1 MQVVLEVLRRI
12 WTFVGLRLRRSV
24 LWWIKPRVSPQDV
37 MEVLGLDP
45 ERPVCY
51 VLGTHSLSDYVVL
64 ENACRRVNLP
74 RPQYSERRLPRRK
87 RATAMFLPG
96 KHERQISDL
105 ERIIE
110 RAIEREKYDVQ
121 VVPVSVFWG
130 RDPGKETSFFKI
142 IFSDSPLAGSLRKF
156 FIVLANGRN
165 TFVHYGQPISVTEFA
180 GEDTQ
185 ALTATHKLNRVL
197 RVHFRRQRDAV
208 LGPSVYRRNRLID
221 SLIATPSVQ
230 EAMTER
236 CKEESISRHAAIA
249 EAREYADEIA
259 ADFNISAIRFMEQL
273 VAWIRRRV
281 FNEVRVFHFDR
292 MREQSHDKAV
302 ILTPAHRSHLDYL
315 IMTES
320 VYLNGMAPPHI
331 AAGINMNF
339 GPIGGLLRRAG
350 AFYLRRS
357 FAGNRLYTAV
367 FRAYI
372 DTLLTRQYSL
382 EFFPEGGRSRTGR
395 LLKPKT
401 GMLSMVVQSYLANP
415 DQPVLIVP
423 IYIGYDKVVEI
434 STYYK
439 ELGGKAK
446 KSESTLGMLRGA
458 RRAMREKTG
467 GIYVSF
473 AEPMDLGQF
482 IESQIPDWRKDMA
495 ALEREEQPEWLY
507 PVVKSLAE
515 QVMCRVNYA
524 AVLNPTGLVASI
536 LLASPQKALAEDE
549 LLEQIRRLILILKSA
564 PYSPD
569 MRVTHED
576 PVVILEM
583 AERVGRLKRTPHA
596 WGDVLSVEGREAVL
610 LTYSRNMVQH
620 IVALP
625 ALVARQFKNHD
636 EVSEAAVLR
645 VCTQIY
651 PFLREELSLRFGPG
665 ELVAELRKALDALV
679 EHGLLIRVKAGNR
692 LRRPPVSSSEFAA
705 LIGLGRMIRESL
717 ERLCMTAV
725 LLANNP
731 PGVPVERKLLE
742 DQCRLLAERI
752 TILSGANSPEFFDP
766 ALFRSYVDSFKT
778 MGLLT
783 EVGKSEEGELLK
795 ISALFKDAADRS
807 IDLVD
812 PDVLQS
818 ILQLI
823 NRPGSIV
830 RHQESVEG

>member
-1 MQVVLEVLRRI
+1 MQVVLEVWRSV
-12 WTFVGLRLRRSV
+12 WTFIGLRIRRAV
-24 LWWIKPRVSPQDV
+24 LWWVKPRVSPQDV
-37 MEVLGLDP
+37 MDTLELDA

-51 VLGTHSLSDYVVL
+51 VLGSNSLADYVVL
-64 ENACRRVNLP
+64 ENACRRVKLP
-74 RPQYSERRLPRRK
+74 RPQYAERRLPRRK
-87 RATAMFLPG
+87 RPTAMFLPG
-96 KHERQISDL
+96 KHERQVSDM

-121 VVPVSVFWG
+121 IVPVSVFWG
-130 RDPGKETSFFKI
+130 RDPGKETSLFKI

-165 TFVHYGQPISVTEFA
+165 TFVHYGQPISVTAFV
-180 GEDTQ
+180 GEDTEAQ
-185 ALTATHKLNRVL
+185 AATHKLNRVL

-208 LGPSVYRRNRLID
+208 LGPSLYRRNRLID

-230 EAMTER
+230 AAIEQR
-236 CKEESISRHAAIA
+236 CAESDISRAEAIA
-249 EAREYADEIA
+249 EARDYADEIA
-259 ADFNISAIRFMEQL
+259 ADFSVSVIRFMEQV

-281 FNEVRVFHFDR
+281 FDDVRVYHFDR

-302 ILTPAHRSHLDYL
+302 VLTPAHRSHLDYL

-357 FAGNRLYTAV
+357 FAGNRIYTAV
-367 FRAYI
+367 FRSYI
-372 DTLLTRQYSL
+372 DVLLTRGYSM

-415 DQPVLIVP
+415 GQAVMAVP
-423 IYIGYDKVVEI
+423 IYIGYDKVVEV

-473 AEPMDLGQF
+473 GKPLDLGGFVDEQVPNWKA
-482 IESQIPDWRKDMA
+482 EMA
-495 ALEREEQPEWLY
+495 ALKDGEQAPWLHSL
-507 PVVKSLAE
+507 VKALAE
-515 QVMCRVNYA
+515 EVMSRINRA
-524 AVLNPTGLVASI
+524 AVLSPTGLVAAL

-549 LLEQIRRLILILKSA
+549 LLEQIRQLIQILKAA
-564 PYSPD
+564 PYSSD
-569 MRVTHED
+569 MSIAKED
-576 PVVILEM
+576 PRAILEM
-583 AERVGRLKRTPHA
+583 AERVGRLKRTPHV
-596 WGDVLSVEGREAVL
+596 WGDVLSVEGRQAVL
-610 LTYSRNMVQH
+610 LTYARNTVQH
-620 IVALP
+620 LLVLP

-636 EVSEAAVLR
+636 EVPQAEVLHM
-645 VCTQIY
+645 CKQIY
-651 PFLREELSLRFGPG
+651 PFLREELSLRFDHD
-665 ELVAELRKALDALV
+665 ELDVALQRALEALV
-679 EHGLLIRVKAGNR
+679 DNGLLIRAGDM
-692 LRRPPVSSSEFAA
+692 LRRPAIASSEFAM
-705 LIGLGRMIRESL
+705 LINLGRILRETL

-731 PGVPVERKLLE
+731 PGSPVERKLLE
-742 DQCRLLAERI
+742 DQCSLLAERI

-766 ALFRSYVDSFKT
+766 ALFRSYINTFKD
-778 MGLLT
+778 MGFLV
-783 EVGKSEEGELLK
+783 EAGQNEEGELLEIDPRLK
-795 ISALFKDAADRS
+795 EAANRS
-807 IDLVD
+807 LDLVD

-823 NRPGSIV
+823 DQSSLK
-830 RHQESVEG
+830 SVSG

>member
-1 MQVVLEVLRRI
+1 MEVVLEIWRRL
-12 WTFVGLRLRRSV
+12 WVFVGLRLRRSL

-37 MEVLGLDP
+37 GSVLNIDP
-45 ERPVCY
+45 DRPVCY
-51 VLGTHSLSDYVVL
+51 VLGSHSLADYVVL
-64 ENACRRVNLP
+64 ENACRRVKLP

-96 KHERQISDL
+96 KRAGVVSDMERMVG
-105 ERIIE
+105 

-130 RDPGKETSFFKI
+130 RDPGKETSLFKI

-165 TFVHYGQPISVTEFA
+165 TFVHYGQPISVSDFVGKETEA
-180 GEDTQ
+180 HPATQ
-185 ALTATHKLNRVL
+185 KLSRVL

-208 LGPSVYRRNRLID
+208 LGPSLYRRNRLID
-221 SLIATPSVQ
+221 SLIAMPGVQ
-230 EAMTER
+230 EAIAQR
-236 CKEESISRHAAIA
+236 CNEEGESRNAMIA
-249 EAREYADEIA
+249 EARSYADEIA
-259 ADFNISAIRFMEQL
+259 ADFSVSVIRFMEQV

-281 FNEVRVFHFDR
+281 FNEVRVYHFDR
-292 MREQSHDKAV
+292 MRELSHDKAV
-302 ILTPAHRSHLDYL
+302 ILTPSHRSHLDYL

-339 GPIGGLLRRAG
+339 WPVGILLRKAG

-357 FAGNRLYTAV
+357 FGGNRLYTAV

-372 DTLLTRQYSL
+372 DVLLTRGYSL
-382 EFFPEGGRSRTGR
+382 EFYPEGGRSRTGR

-401 GMLSMVVQSYLANP
+401 GMLSMVVKSYLSNP
-415 DQPVLIVP
+415 GQPVLLAP
-423 IYIGYDKVVEI
+423 IFIGYDKVVEV

-473 AEPMDLGQF
+473 GVPLDLGSF
-482 IESQIPDWRKDMA
+482 IDEKVPGWRDTAISVSGDAQPDW
-495 ALEREEQPEWLY
+495 LPS
-507 PVVKSLAE
+507 VVKQLAE
-515 QVMCRVNYA
+515 EVMYRINRT

-536 LLASPQKALAEDE
+536 LLATPQKALAEDE
-549 LLEQIRRLILILKSA
+549 LLEQIRRLIRILKAA
-564 PYSPD
+564 PYSEDVRIPQ
-569 MRVTHED
+569 ED
-576 PVVILEM
+576 PHVILEL

-610 LTYSRNMVQH
+610 LTYSRNTVQH
-620 IVALP
+620 LLALP
-625 ALVARQFKNHD
+625 SLVARQFKNHD
-636 EVSEAAVLR
+636 EVTEAAVIKTCR
-645 VCTQIY
+645 QIY
-651 PFLREELSLRFGPG
+651 PFLQEELSLRFEPQQLEG
-665 ELVAELRKALDALV
+665 ELQRAVNALV
-679 EHGLLIRVKAGNR
+679 DNGLLQRVRAGKA
-692 LRRPPVSSSEFAA
+692 LRRPPVASREFAA
-705 LIGLGRMIRESL
+705 LIGLGRVMRESL
-717 ERLCMTAV
+717 ERLCMTTV

-731 PGVPVERKLLE
+731 PATPVERKLLE
-742 DQCRLLAERI
+742 DQCSLLAERI

-766 ALFRSYVDSFKT
+766 ALFRSYISTFKAL
-778 MGLLT
+778 GLLT
-783 EVGKSEEGELLK
+783 EAGHGEEGELLK
-795 ISALFKDAADRS
+795 IDVRLKQIAEQAL
-807 IDLVD
+807 DLVD

-818 ILQLI
+818 ILQLTGGYPEP
-823 NRPGSIV
+823 R
-830 RHQESVEG
+830 QDTAA